1 MKKTAFCLALILCLA
16 ALFSCGGAGDST
28 ADGIVLT
35 DALGNSAKL
44 QKGARVVCC
53 YGSFAECWL
62 LSGGK
67 LVGVTSD
74 ALDEGRLGD
83 EKHIEIVG
91 SVKELDLEKIV
102 SLSPDYIMLSADL
115 AAHIKLA
122 QSFSELRIAHGFFRV
137 DTFSDYAELMK
148 SFCDVNGRPELYEKN
163 VLSVKEKIDA
173 IKAKIPKENGKSV
186 LLMRAYSSGIKA
198 KTDDNLAGVIL
209 KEFGLSNIAS
219 EVPSLLENMSVEH
232 IVARDPD
239 YIFVLTMGSEE
250 GAAAYL
256 RDNIENNP
264 AWSGLAAVKNGNYKI
279 LPKELFHYKPNE
291 KWAESYE
298 YLAKII
304 FPDIF
309 F

>member
-16 ALFSCGGAGDST
+16 QLFSCGGAGDSSK
-28 ADGIVLT
+28 DGVALT
-35 DALGNSAKL
+35 DAFGNTVYL

-62 LSGGK
+62 LSGGS
-67 LVGVTSD
+67 LIGVTSD
-74 ALDEGRLGD
+74 AVDEGRLGG
-83 EKHIEIVG
+83 EQIEIVG
-91 SVKELDLEKIV
+91 SVKEIDLEKLV
-102 SLSPDYIMLSADL
+102 SLAPDYVILSADL
-115 AAHIKLA
+115 AAHIKLKE
-122 QSFSELRIAHGFFRV
+122 SFSSLSIPHGFFRV
-137 DTFSDYAELMK
+137 DTFDDYSALMR
-148 SFCDVNGRPELYEKN
+148 SFCAVNERPELYEKN
-163 VLSVKEKIDA
+163 VLEVRARIDE
-173 IKAKIPKENGKSV
+173 IKSKIPKENGKSV

-239 YIFVLTMGSEE
+239 YIFVLTMGSAA

-256 RDNIENNP
+256 KDNIENNP
-264 AWSGLAAVKNGNYKI
+264 AWSGLTAVKNGNYKV

-309 F
+309 R